1 MDATIT
7 VASQS
12 MPTWAQPTF
21 IGCVIFF
28 VAGVILALTTKRG
41 VSARRVNAGIT
52 IMILS
57 ALALAY
63 AVMRAGLSMEAANE
77 MAIAREAEAAEPQAS
92 DARTRRPARRNRSRK
107 DHGGDNTNRP
117 CHAEEGPSV
126 RCRTCIA
133 QNHKETRN
141 G

>member
-21 IGCVIFF
+21 IACVIFF
-28 VAGVILALTTKRG
+28 IAGVILALTTKRG
-41 VSARRVNAGIT
+41 VSAGIT

-63 AVMRAGLSMEAANE
+63 TIMKVVLSMEAANE
-77 MAIAREAEAAEPQAS
+77 MAIAREAEAATGLSEFS
-92 DARTRRPARRNRSRK
+92 Y
-107 DHGGDNTNRP
+107 
-117 CHAEEGPSV
+117 
-126 RCRTCIA
+126 
-133 QNHKETRN
+133 TRN
-141 G
+141 YNDDGKEFQAVKDGAFVEGVVRDLEGDKWGVDIYDNDEVRIEDN